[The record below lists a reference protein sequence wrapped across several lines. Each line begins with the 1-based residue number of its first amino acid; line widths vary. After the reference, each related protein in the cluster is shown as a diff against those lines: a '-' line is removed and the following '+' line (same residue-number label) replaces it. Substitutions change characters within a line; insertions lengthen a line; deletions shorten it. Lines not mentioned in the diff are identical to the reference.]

1 MIFDWV
7 LLIFWNYHSLFPFK
21 NKGLT
26 SIFFLSILLLN
37 KIYESTSATTP
48 KYKIKELQKGEQQSK
63 LSKLKENLNL
73 RKPNL
78 SEDSFHNYNN

>member
-26 SIFFLSILLLN
+26 SNFFIN
-37 KIYESTSATTP
+37 TP
-48 KYKIKELQKGEQQSK
+48 FK
-63 LSKLKENLNL
+63 
-73 RKPNL
+73 
-78 SEDSFHNYNN
+78 